1 MSGKLDAAATAAA
14 LRDFLP
20 PTRRGVDL
28 TKPNEGS
35 AARVGSAAG
44 SSQLGAVHRK
54 LFGVEAGRM
63 DDQADKRDS
72 IVPVKVVLS
81 GGAAKAAA
89 ALDKSAASLAAA
101 ATQRQSL

>member
-1 MSGKLDAAATAAA
+1 MLAAAATAAA
-14 LRDFLP
+14 LRDFFP

-28 TKPNEGS
+28 TAATEGS
-35 AARVGSAAG
+35 AARVGSAGG

-54 LFGVEAGRM
+54 LLGAEAGRT
-63 DDQADKRDS
+63 DDQADKRDG
-72 IVPVKVVLS
+72 IVPVEIVLS

-89 ALDKSAASLAAA
+89 ALDMSAASLAAA